1 MIYIYIYI
9 QVLFTQLL
17 MINGVLIN
25 EEWDI
30 LYKLCFTQLLMS
42 YAWIIDHFLTRMILL
57 NRFLEWLNP
66 HQ

>member
-1 MIYIYIYI
+1 
-9 QVLFTQLL
+9 

-30 LYKLCFTQLLMS
+30 LYKLCFTQLLLS